1 MGTTVIGGMLVATLI
16 AAAFRRHDDRAQPQ
30 ADAFQRRYN
39 NTLLL

>member
-1 MGTTVIGGMLVATLI
+1 MRKIAMSI

-30 ADAFQRRYN
+30 AGAFQRRYN